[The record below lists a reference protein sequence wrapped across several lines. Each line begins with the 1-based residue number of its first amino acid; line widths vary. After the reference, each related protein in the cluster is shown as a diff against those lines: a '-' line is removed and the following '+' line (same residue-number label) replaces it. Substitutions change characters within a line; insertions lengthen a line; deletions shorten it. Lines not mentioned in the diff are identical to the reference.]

1 MSYSSRSVRVSTEY
15 IPKVKLAL
23 RRNGYL
29 SQRILAEDLGISQ
42 STVSNFVTGKA
53 VDFSYFKEICDKL
66 GLEWRDIADLSLPDE
81 SVIQTNPPN
90 INHSPSSPHPP
101 HPPVAERSRWRSLS
115 ERSTSPSYLEY
126 PEGQVALDS
135 AFYLERPPI
144 EQRCYEEINKPG
156 SLIRIKAPQN
166 MGKSSLLAR
175 ILQQG
180 ESQGNITVIIDFQ
193 LAEEELFSN
202 LNTFLRWFC
211 DTVTEEI
218 AAENPELQQK
228 LLQTLDEHWKSAQR
242 FGYMKTCK
250 NYFERYLFP
259 QISQPLI
266 LGLET
271 VDKLFEYPKIYR
283 DFFGLLR
290 LLRALHEEAKRRDIW
305 KKLRLVIVHS
315 TEAYV
320 PVDINQSPFNVGLV
334 ADLPEF
340 TQEQVKDLAQ
350 RHQLNW
356 NDAEVEKLM
365 GLVGGHPFLVRLAL
379 YKIAIQEINLAQVL
393 QTAATAEGIYS
404 KHLQHLESILKQQP
418 ELWTAMQK
426 VVDSSSPVFLATE
439 IRFKLHSLGLV
450 KLQGDEVTIRC
461 ELYRQYF
468 LNSAKDNHN

>member
-1 MSYSSRSVRVSTEY
+1 MSYSSRSLKVRKSKEY
-15 IPKVKLAL
+15 KTKIELAL
-23 RRNGYL
+23 RRNGYI

-42 STVSNFVTGKA
+42 ATVSNFVTGKA

-81 SVIQTNPPN
+81 SVTETQPPN
-90 INHSPSSPHPP
+90 INHSPSSP
-101 HPPVAERSRWRSLS
+101 SSLS
-115 ERSTSPSYLEY
+115 SLEY

-193 LAEEELFSN
+193 LAEEEFFSN

-290 LLRALHEEAKRRDIW
+290 ALHEEAKRRDIW

-356 NDAEVEKLM
+356 SDIEVEKLM

-450 KLQGDEVTIRC
+450 KLQGDEVTPRC